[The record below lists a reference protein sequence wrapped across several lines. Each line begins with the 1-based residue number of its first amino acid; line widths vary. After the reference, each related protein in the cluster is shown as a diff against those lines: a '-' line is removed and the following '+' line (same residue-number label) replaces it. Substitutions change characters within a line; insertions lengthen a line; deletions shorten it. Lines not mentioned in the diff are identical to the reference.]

1 MSESYLGN
9 CERGSIDVPGLMSLE
24 VLVTTR
30 YGYGTALLRKKPK
43 PRMLEK
49 SSAIMPH
56 SNLICIFSCRAVAV
70 MIL

>member
-30 YGYGTALLRKKPK
+30 YGYGTLSSAQEEAKA
-43 PRMLEK
+43 RMLQK
-49 SSAIMPH
+49 SLGIMPH
-56 SNLICIFSCRAVAV
+56 FNLICIFSCRAVS
-70 MIL
+70 ILL

>member
-30 YGYGTALLRKKPK
+30 YGYGTL
-43 PRMLEK
+43 
-49 SSAIMPH
+49 SSAQEEAKAEDAAEVIRPH
-56 SNLICIFSCRAVAV
+56 SNLICI
-70 MIL
+70 

>member
-30 YGYGTALLRKKPK
+30 YGTL
-43 PRMLEK
+43 
-49 SSAIMPH
+49 SSAQEEAKAEDAADD
-56 SNLICIFSCRAVAV
+56 L
-70 MIL
+70 L